1 MQVGAQAAVA
11 AENLLVDDRSYGQAV
26 ETVREG
32 LPQLDIVATLALIV
46 KSCRRSAQTENSL
59 ENENR
64 TPISELENRR

>member
-46 KSCRRSAQTENSL
+46 KSCRRKITENSL